1 MRSWKWIFILASCL
15 LLPASAFGQTTLV
28 TATVTDPGTI
38 PYAGATIKAFLV
50 DTASG
55 IPVGSPTVTINS
67 QAQCTAAR
75 AGTAPCQIPIQGT
88 FQATLDNT
96 GSIPGGGMNLS
107 DNTQVTPSGTQ
118 WLFTI
123 TITGIPIPFGSG
135 PQTFSVTTSISG
147 ATQNI
152 SGVLNA
158 AAPRLTA
165 ITIGTGG
172 TINGTIAAG
181 QTAYGGALNQLAGGT
196 IVLDMAGISGA
207 DLGAKMN
214 NCIAALPA
222 VGGTCKG
229 DNLTGA
235 QTLSSAVSTAKSV
248 MFTFSGQAI
257 SQSAAITL
265 SGSGAGINS
274 CGGALPVFTKAGNID
289 QITTSG
295 SNDYVACVSLV
306 GVGGSFTGNGIV
318 LNGASASAYD
328 NVVSGEAGIGIKSAS
343 LTALIQGN
351 NISNGTT
358 GSGPAASG
366 NGFWAFNN
374 ITAQTADGLDLG
386 NQATAYSNSIGVSIT
401 AAISGLCGINM
412 NIDQIGDRSTDN
424 QITINDTHNGDLNYG
439 ECVTPLSSGH
449 SLNMLISGDNFT
461 GILSGGAQG
470 DGFFLNNAAGLNN
483 NWLLTVENI
492 GCIHLTFCVKRVD
505 AQNNKSYYQ
514 NIEPGDT
521 TMDAGTG
528 SNNDVWVWDNLGV
541 AFANLPSPA
550 GPGSHGYCTNCST
563 GRTITSTA
571 GTGNYVH
578 RVQNGAVYSW
588 VGEPIYIF
596 SNIQFAQGTAAASSK
611 AQAFAGNT
619 IGGDIIAVGV
629 SCSQAASPT
638 ITVTDTQNNV
648 YTAAHAIQSDLV
660 PARWI
665 QIFYATAIVG
675 GPDTVTASSSV
686 NLCTSTTVSLS
697 EYQQIAQVSPV
708 DGAGTST
715 NGNTVNPTSGTFTV
729 TVGSLVVGFWCDSA
743 GGTGFAGAGF
753 TLRGQDGTCSLEDT
767 LATSTSSQILAAGN
781 AGNWAIMGVAF
792 KAQP

>member
-1 MRSWKWIFILASCL
+1 MSVKIVRILCFIALLGVLPFPAQAQNITTVSATIVDPHAVPYSFATISAQLVPTGITPTIGGQAVSAFTRATADVTGTFTMNLASNAVL
-15 LLPASAFGQTTLV
+15 SPGGTQWQFTVNETPGILPPFGTGPQ
-28 TATVTDPGTI
+28 
-38 PYAGATIKAFLV
+38 
-50 DTASG
+50 S
-55 IPVGSPTVTINS
+55 
-67 QAQCTAAR
+67 
-75 AGTAPCQIPIQGT
+75 
-88 FQATLDNT
+88 FQAT
-96 GSIPGGGMNLS
+96 I
-107 DNTQVTPSGTQ
+107 
-118 WLFTI
+118 
-123 TITGIPIPFGSG
+123 
-135 PQTFSVTTSISG
+135 SISG
-147 ATQNI
+147 ASQSIT
-152 SGVLNA
+152 STLNA
-158 AAPRLTA
+158 LAPALTLPFS
-165 ITIGTGG
+165 GTGG
-172 TINGTIAAG
+172 SGTVIGSAG
-181 QTAYGGALNQLAGGT
+181 QSAYLSALNTVSGGT

-222 VGGTCKG
+222 SGGTCKG

-295 SNDYVACVSLV
+295 SNDYVSCISLV

-328 NVVSGEAGIGIKSAS
+328 NVVSGEAGIGIKSTS

-358 GSGPAASG
+358 GSGAAASG

-374 ITAQTADGLDLG
+374 ITGQTADGLDLG

-439 ECVTPLSSGH
+439 ECVTPPASGH
-449 SLNMLISGDNFT
+449 TLNMLVSGDNFT
-461 GILSGGAQG
+461 GILSGGAQA
-470 DGFFLNNAAGLNN
+470 DGFFLNNANGLNN
-483 NWLLTVENI
+483 NWLLTVENV
-492 GCIHLTFCVKRVD
+492 GCIHLNFCIKRVD
-505 AQNNKSYYQ
+505 PQNQKSYYT

-521 TMDAGTG
+521 VMDAGTG

-541 AFANLPSPA
+541 TFANLPSPA

-563 GRTITSTA
+563 GRTITSAA
-571 GTGNYVH
+571 GTGNYIH
-578 RVQNGAVYSW
+578 RVQNGAVLSW
-588 VGEPIYIF
+588 VGEPIFSY

-619 IGGDIIAVGV
+619 IGGDIIVVGV

-648 YTAAHAIQSDLV
+648 YTAGHAIQSDLV
-660 PARWI
+660 PARWV
-665 QIFYATAIVG
+665 QIFYAPAIVG

-686 NLCTSTTVSLS
+686 NLCTSTTTSIS
-697 EYQQIAQVSPV
+697 EYQQVVQVSPV
-708 DGAGTST
+708 DGAGIST

-729 TVGSLVVGFWCDSA
+729 TVGSLVVGFWCVTG

-753 TLRGQDGTCSLEDT
+753 TLRGSDGTCSLEDT

-781 AGNWAIMGVAF
+781 AGNWALMGVAF